1 MENDLKF
8 AGVSPVII
16 NYNGDADDI
25 YAPVRG
31 SSCDVA
37 IVSPHILDDLYS
49 AQKDEVCL
57 RIEKD
62 VPVMETVYRAVPG
75 TGNIESLQITSSSPA
90 LGNYEIETKNL
101 FYKDISGNFRFNGRV
116 KDSNGELLEVNL
128 LYNYTTNIWEL
139 DNYWL
144 LDYNDEYFDDNT
156 YSYRVTYEN
165 GTHYVYKW
173 SGSEWIDKVAYQK
186 NDVGSYSDCG
196 YKSNNIVHWGDVLYV
211 EMIWGKYAWAWD
223 IDSKRWGVRRTYTD
237 IDGSDYYAMYGESF
251 HRVKNSQ
258 GVIVDTL
265 VVQGYEDSDISKYW
279 VVQINHNNDTFQR
292 LIPLNQE
299 DTDRIFTD
307 AEGNLYKMG
316 YLGEVWFWSWECESW
331 VKWVEFTGNDFS
343 AGSFFLDYVI
353 PGRDNNS
360 PKTVIGYL
368 YNNKKKSLILTDL
381 EVPSAY
387 EVTEQK
393 YIDVYEDIQHK
404 ESYTLHN
411 GYTFN
416 LVIGSSTI
424 IQNPD
429 IGKSYTF
436 IDKDGDYCAVFT
448 YNGGNVFYGV
458 YNKNTGNFEENDK
471 WNLSSL
477 NIKVTS
483 AIQEYVYFYMTDGTN
498 SFFVNTE
505 YNSYYE
511 NKYRPIV
518 YKWRGSG
525 WGTGVDAN
533 QFSVGLGPDHWW
545 CQNGDI
551 YVYNDYNYY
560 IYKLNKSNL
569 VLATYATSLPQM
581 SAYVPMSVLRVDSD
595 GIIFG
600 GLIRGNPN
608 DTPALLKY
616 NNSMSSVSVYS
627 NLPYYLTW
635 GYYATDRSGDI
646 YLYGGNTSGDTL
658 HLKIDKLVNN
668 TWTTV
673 ADIPLNQSSEGMSGL
688 GIDVVYPNTDTID
701 LYFTFR
707 NKFSVNTTEWTEH
720 VLVDRI
726 PVVNHNIIWEGYKMP
741 NTYTQD
747 VTLNLDTIQM
757 TSIDPVS
764 LMKYVKIDR
773 ILAEPAILTYR
784 ELIGKALSYVMISVN
799 KLFIERSVTYGGP
812 YEGDN
817 GLLDLKC
824 QVSNFWDEMGEPSD
838 CYSMIE
844 ELLRPFCLVLAFA
857 GDSYQI
863 YNQNK
868 TQGDRTFDEYQIDEE
883 GVLNYVR
890 TITENKT
897 VFDHYYNDWKSNN
910 VQSASIEI
918 GSTYSKVTGTASTKV
933 PEYSTMAIDKVDY
946 NDRNAYDV
954 FDANIQTNKS
964 KGYEVKPNTI
974 RPVINDKDK
983 WFYIWNGVY
992 VNEDYGLKSQGD
1004 YVNGYLNINGAY
1016 KYLTGDSGH
1025 PADWGAILNFY
1036 GGSLNPTGTGKEQS
1050 TERSV
1055 GVKKRITAYFPDNG
1069 TPLEFL
1075 EDSDLLWDYNGNVTY
1090 EETVNINPEISKPDS
1105 SDSKFGNPIVMRE
1118 SNQITYHQEYDNLRL
1133 EATNQQTVDLNLVQ
1147 SYSRTGI
1154 DTKINILNNN
1164 TCYDK
1169 HFLNYENQNW
1179 LDTAKVNYFPV
1190 IWESENVV
1198 VDKYY
1203 FSRYR
1208 TQETLLRPSRV
1219 RPVWDRRRVDIYIR
1233 TSDNKIYQF
1242 NGKEWVED
1250 TEVKESNSIYL
1261 LKMMNGEHLYHTDFR
1276 YDVIETADY
1285 DSSNPNAGGHYSLTG
1300 ERYTYYVDEVGG
1312 VTTKAVSGGTTYYCD
1327 PYTGEE
1333 NVYLDRCSEGSISIK
1348 LPELDDFSATVV
1360 VDIYNSSMLGS
1371 TGSDDTSSYNH
1382 YENIW
1387 FEDPDEN
1394 VIASSTHILF
1404 KPYNTTYVKAE
1415 HLDLDISMS
1424 VPESNLGQM
1433 FNQSDIKYT
1442 IDNYRNCLEEFQG
1455 PSFLVNTFNDLVLSS
1470 FSYLIFDNSI
1480 ADPGDF
1486 IIAGVGSRPECFT
1499 VQAYMNWLGVI
1510 RKIYNKTLVPVDKGV
1525 AFNNIRT
1532 YITSPE
1538 TGEYEL
1544 MVISDSWDL
1553 KTNRHTIKAIEDHNL
1568 DVDYVGSFAVI
1579 EIPRKARNDL
1589 FNLPTAVKK

>member
-16 NYNGDADDI
+16 NYNGEAEDI

-37 IVSPHILDDLYS
+37 IVSPHILDDLYT
-49 AQKDEVCL
+49 AQKDEVCV

-62 VPVMETVYRAVPG
+62 EPVMEEVVTFDDYGSCEAAEVEEPTAPSAGY
-75 TGNIESLQITSSSPA
+75 QIQ
-90 LGNYEIETKNL
+90 ERNL
-101 FYKDISGNFRFNGRV
+101 FYLDFPSRNLRFNGRIR
-116 KDSNGELLEVNL
+116 SGNNEPYYPVNL
-128 LYNYTTNIWEL
+128 LFDTVTNKWVI
-139 DNYWL
+139 DNYWKL
-144 LDYNDEYFDDNT
+144 NIGDWYFDDNDNV
-156 YSYRVTYEN
+156 YRVTNEN
-165 GTHYVYKW
+165 GSFYVYDWNGSKW
-173 SGSEWIDKVAYQK
+173 INKTPYTKEE
-186 NDVGSYSDCG
+186 NGSYTNCA
-196 YKSNNIVHWGDVLYV
+196 YKTDNIVHWQDAGIIELV
-211 EMIWGKYAWAWD
+211 WGQETWGWD
-223 IDSKRWGVRRTYTD
+223 AGNKRWDSRAPYTD
-237 IDGSDYYAMYGESF
+237 IDGQYYFAIYGKTYNRIKDSEG
-251 HRVKNSQ
+251 NL
-258 GVIVDTL
+258 IDTL
-265 VVQGYEDSDISKYW
+265 VVNGYSDEIGNW
-279 VVQINHNNDTFQR
+279 VIKTNPYTRTFKRMIPLDDNDTDN
-292 LIPLNQE
+292 L
-299 DTDRIFTD
+299 FTND
-307 AEGNLYKMG
+307 EGDLCKFKNKN
-316 YLGEVWFWSWECESW
+316 EIWFWSWDLEQW
-331 VKWVEFTGNDFS
+331 VKWIEIEPNNFNGSPLIFDYEIPNLGQAGGKNYKGIVGTGINRFGGAVS
-343 AGSFFLDYVI
+343 VFIKNIVLPTAHIEEVWTGEYEH
-353 PGRDNNS
+353 
-360 PKTVIGYL
+360 KTV
-368 YNNKKKSLILTDL
+368 
-381 EVPSAY
+381 
-387 EVTEQK
+387 
-393 YIDVYEDIQHK
+393 
-404 ESYTLHN
+404 
-411 GYTFN
+411 
-416 LVIGSSTI
+416 
-424 IQNPD
+424 
-429 IGKSYTF
+429 
-436 IDKDGDYCAVFT
+436 
-448 YNGGNVFYGV
+448 
-458 YNKNTGNFEENDK
+458 
-471 WNLSSL
+471 
-477 NIKVTS
+477 
-483 AIQEYVYFYMTDGTN
+483 
-498 SFFVNTE
+498 
-505 YNSYYE
+505 
-511 NKYRPIV
+511 
-518 YKWRGSG
+518 
-525 WGTGVDAN
+525 
-533 QFSVGLGPDHWW
+533 
-545 CQNGDI
+545 
-551 YVYNDYNYY
+551 
-560 IYKLNKSNL
+560 
-569 VLATYATSLPQM
+569 
-581 SAYVPMSVLRVDSD
+581 
-595 GIIFG
+595 
-600 GLIRGNPN
+600 
-608 DTPALLKY
+608 
-616 NNSMSSVSVYS
+616 
-627 NLPYYLTW
+627 
-635 GYYATDRSGDI
+635 
-646 YLYGGNTSGDTL
+646 
-658 HLKIDKLVNN
+658 
-668 TWTTV
+668 
-673 ADIPLNQSSEGMSGL
+673 
-688 GIDVVYPNTDTID
+688 
-701 LYFTFR
+701 
-707 NKFSVNTTEWTEH
+707 
-720 VLVDRI
+720 
-726 PVVNHNIIWEGYKMP
+726 WEGYKMP

-773 ILAEPAILTYR
+773 ILTEPAILTYS

-868 TQGDRTFDEYQIDEE
+868 TQGDRTFEEYQIDEE
-883 GVLNYVR
+883 GVLHYVR

-964 KGYEVKPNTI
+964 KGYEYKSTTI

-1025 PADWGAILNFY
+1025 PADWGSILNFY

-1055 GVKKRITAYFPDNG
+1055 GVKKRITAYSPDNG

-1090 EETVNINPEISKPDS
+1090 SETVNINPEISKPDS

-1118 SNQITYHQEYDNLRL
+1118 SNQITYHQEYENLRL
-1133 EATNQQTVDLNLVQ
+1133 ESTNQQTVDLNLVQ

-1154 DTKINILNNN
+1154 DTKINIMNNN

-1219 RPVWDRRRVDIYIR
+1219 KPVWDRRRVDIYIK

-1300 ERYTYYVDEVGG
+1300 EKYTYYVDEVGG
-1312 VTTKAVSGGTTYYCD
+1312 VTTKSVSGGTTYYCD
-1327 PYTGEE
+1327 PYTSEE
-1333 NVYLDRCSEGSISIK
+1333 NVYLDKCSEGSISIK

-1424 VPESNLGQM
+1424 VPQSNLGQM
-1433 FNQSDIKYT
+1433 FSQSDIKYT

-1470 FSYLIFDNSI
+1470 FSYLIFDNNI

-1499 VQAYMNWLGVI
+1499 VQAYMNWLSVI
-1510 RKIYNKTLVPVDKGV
+1510 RKIYNKTLVPVDKEK